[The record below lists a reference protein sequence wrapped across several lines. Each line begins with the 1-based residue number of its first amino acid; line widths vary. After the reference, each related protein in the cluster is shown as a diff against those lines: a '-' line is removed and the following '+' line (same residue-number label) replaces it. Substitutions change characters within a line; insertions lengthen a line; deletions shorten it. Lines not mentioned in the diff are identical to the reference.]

1 MYRRREITN
10 LFVTQAYAGKG
21 IASDPLPDELRPIA
35 MSCNRPIDCIFNSF
49 GCYSRMNISQLIE
62 GVVSKE
68 VMLSEE
74 RMLNDPNCC
83 ISELT
88 KINENIISNLNTT
101 DYYTDVSNL
110 ISRMNEDPQV
120 VKEFIKDVKTNGFFI
135 EAPSFSV
142 LNIKKLI
149 KQNRSHVENIKL
161 KKETLMYMKDK
172 LKFELPFTINNDVVI
187 KNKFVVPIYTFKL
200 YKMVSEIVAAR
211 DLGKVRFITK
221 QPLRG
226 KSNDGGKRLGFYK
239 KWLSINFVNCLG
251 HPEIWAISSEAL
263 HIVY

>member
-1 MYRRREITN
+1 
-10 LFVTQAYAGKG
+10 
-21 IASDPLPDELRPIA
+21 
-35 MSCNRPIDCIFNSF
+35 
-49 GCYSRMNISQLIE
+49 
-62 GVVSKE
+62 
-68 VMLSEE
+68 MLSEE
-74 RMLNDPNCC
+74 QMLNDPNCC

-149 KQNRSHVENIKL
+149 KQNRSHVEHIKI
-161 KKETLMYMKDK
+161 KKETLNYMKDK
-172 LKFELPFTINNDVVI
+172 LKFELPFTINNDVII

-211 DLGKVRFITK
+211 DLGKCRFITK

-226 KSNDGGKRLGFYK
+226 KSNDGGKRLGQME
-239 KWLSINFVNCLG
+239 INRIGL
-251 HPEIWAISSEAL
+251 L
-263 HIVY
+263 HIVICV